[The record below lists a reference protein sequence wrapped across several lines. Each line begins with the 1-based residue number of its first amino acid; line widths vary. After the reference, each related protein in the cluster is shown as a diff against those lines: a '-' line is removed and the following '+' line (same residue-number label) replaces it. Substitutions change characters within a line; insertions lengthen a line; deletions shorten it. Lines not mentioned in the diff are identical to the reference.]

1 MATLATGLTQ
11 LFLPPAVITLYRRFR
26 PVSCFLFFS
35 FNVTSQSDVAH
46 VGVRAQILFDKCC
59 WLCTDRGRWTDL
71 GACLPAR
78 DRCANLRLAGPHCVW
93 ALLTKQ
99 TPNGLKK
106 LGELDGAPAAFLLDT
121 PAKGNA
127 TRVTTG
133 SGSGDH
139 RHLELDTGIKPRV
152 SLLRAQTMGSVPC
165 SLQGQKCLPQ
175 ISGQLVERPLI
186 PPTKPFLSSDLLMNR
201 ATNFI
206 NGNPS
211 LMSLRVISKAS
222 GGFG

>member
-1 MATLATGLTQ
+1 MWASVHG
-11 LFLPPAVITLYRRFR
+11 
-26 PVSCFLFFS
+26 FFS
-35 FNVTSQSDVAH
+35 INA
-46 VGVRAQILFDKCC
+46 VGSAQIEAGGQT
-59 WLCTDRGRWTDL
+59 WEP
-71 GACLPAR
+71 ACLPAR
-78 DRCANLRLAGPHCVW
+78 DRCANLRLAEPHCVW
-93 ALLTKQ
+93 TLPTKQ

-106 LGELDGAPAAFLLDT
+106 LGELDGAPAAFLPDT

-127 TRVTTG
+127 TWVTTE

-175 ISGQLVERPLI
+175 ISGQLVERPPI

-201 ATNFI
+201 VTNFI

-211 LMSLRVISKAS
+211 LMSLVGISKAS